1 MAVLAVDATPAS
13 TAAAAQP
20 PKPFTTTTSCL
31 IIPRAFGSM
40 VNCPKRAFVSAIC
53 SQTEVFG
60 TAVIKGAFGLT
71 AANRGVWIARSLS
84 CSWFCP
90 SFTQASNPQLHFGN
104 PISKSYRLTYGDD
117 NGGVIHGSIYFAEE
131 LEEKLSQSPHMFVND
146 SSIILDLPQYGS

>member
-60 TAVIKGAFGLT
+60 TAFNSPAGAFGLTAAIKGAFGLT
-71 AANRGVWIARSLS
+71 AANRGVW
-84 CSWFCP
+84 
-90 SFTQASNPQLHFGN
+90 
-104 PISKSYRLTYGDD
+104 
-117 NGGVIHGSIYFAEE
+117 FA
-131 LEEKLSQSPHMFVND
+131 V
-146 SSIILDLPQYGS
+146 